1 MPDNFQDYSYLSHPS
16 PSGSSDSQ
24 SSNGDA
30 TSTTSSGVGFTEWT
44 RDYDLDALYSPEFI
58 AEMTEEEIMEC
69 LANIPPEELLP
80 EPQTIHPHLL
90 QGFPPAQ
97 NVHGSASSSL
107 RPMMVAQP
115 NLSNVPRPPFNAATT
130 WSPGQTQ
137 QFFPSPQQ
145 VPLSS
150 RQLAP
155 LRPVVL
161 PTSPGS
167 QVSSSPSVGPPGDPQ
182 RLSLPAPGDMNCS
195 SCEVI
200 M

>member
-16 PSGSSDSQ
+16 PSGSSDSH

-30 TSTTSSGVGFTEWT
+30 TSTTSSGVGFAEWT
-44 RDYDLDALYSPEFI
+44 RDYNLDALYSPEFI

-69 LANIPPEELLP
+69 LANIPVEGLLP
-80 EPQTIHPHLL
+80 EPQTIHPRLL

-97 NVHGSASSSL
+97 NVRNAASSSL
-107 RPMMVAQP
+107 RPMMMAQP
-115 NLSNVPRPPFNAATT
+115 NLANVPRPSFNTAGT
-130 WSPGQTQ
+130 WPAGQTQ
-137 QFFPSPQQ
+137 HFFPSPQQ
-145 VPLSS
+145 VPPSS
-150 RQLAP
+150 RRATSLHPA
-155 LRPVVL
+155 V

-167 QVSSSPSVGPPGDPQ
+167 QVSSVGPPGDSQ
-182 RLSLPAPGDMNCS
+182 RLPLPAPGDMNNCS